1 MNNIDRENWEN
12 VKEIIRNENNPDL
25 EFGAY
30 WKHMVY
36 ADFKH
41 MIFTLSSYKFVSK
54 LLMYRKNLTICELGC
69 NEAWG
74 ALMLQQNTDMEK
86 YLGIDLDTDAIA
98 YNKRVFRSDKFDF
111 LEANFFEMK
120 INERFDAVISLDV
133 IEHINPEMEHDY
145 CQVIVKHLNTD
156 GVAVVGTPNIT
167 MSPYASKE
175 SKIGHINLYDQKRLA
190 NLMQN
195 YFENVFIFGMND
207 EVVHTGFAPMSC
219 YIFAVC
225 TGKKELEK

>member
-30 WKHMVY
+30 LKHMVY
-36 ADFKH
+36 AYFKH